1 MSSLRTTALM
11 LYLSTPLL
19 ITSNPI
25 ICFPYKNPNSSIP
38 LLTLKCCSNKSTR
51 SSQNLIQMIFMLI
64 KDKMRESMNPS
75 KLRLYSVL
83 IKPFSQS
90 CSFPKRIH
98 SKIVYLTSLLKLIG
112 SWVSHTSSMKIRPK
126 ERKPR
131 IRLMKMNKYLLQT
144 WLLPQIHLHFI
155 KVSNSLINY

>member
-11 LYLSTPLL
+11 LYSSTPLL

-25 ICFPYKNPNSSIP
+25 ICFPYKNPNSSIL
-38 LLTLKCCSNKSTR
+38 LLTLKYYSNKSTR
-51 SSQNLIQMIFMLI
+51 SSQNLIQMICKLI

-75 KLRLYSVL
+75 KLRLYSVS
-83 IKPFSQS
+83 IKLFLQS

-98 SKIVYLTSLLKLIG
+98 SKIVYLTLLLKQIG
-112 SWVSHTSSMKIRPK
+112 SWVFHTSSMKIRPK

-131 IRLMKMNKYLLQT
+131 IRSMKMNKYLLQT
-144 WLLPQIHLHFI
+144 WLLPQIHLHLI
-155 KVSNSLINY
+155 KVSNILIN